1 MAVTLCGLPVPTN
14 AQETKPVV
22 VEGQRL
28 APRLMVAG
36 ADLQL
41 NGSGVR
47 AAGWFKAY
55 VAALYLVARA
65 ATAEQALAL
74 AGPKRLQLLLLQD
87 VPASEFSKALRK
99 GLVRNSLAADALR
112 LEADLAR
119 FEAQINAL
127 NKVRKGD
134 VVDIDQDASGALLFS
149 VNGTLRG
156 QTSAGSALFRALLRA
171 FLGDK
176 PYDDKLKAGLL
187 GQPP

>member
-65 ATAEQALAL
+65 GTAEQALAL